1 MSVIVEKNRITG
13 QLEVSKPK
21 SGYYTYSEI
30 EYFFQTG
37 PSLLMDLL
45 MDNNDIIVPI
55 FENKKD
61 TELFLNDSISKNM
74 RATLLSYAKFSW
86 IEVRELDNKNDDIKQ
101 VSELIPTR
109 EDVLVD
115 AGKWCALDPTNKALL
130 VGVRRFQC
138 ATYKQIYQEIFGKAD
153 NEQWDTQ
160 KKKVVRL
167 WENFLNFAKDNG
179 YEPEILK
186 RLVKR

>member
-1 MSVIVEKNRITG
+1 
-13 QLEVSKPK
+13 
-21 SGYYTYSEI
+21 
-30 EYFFQTG
+30 
-37 PSLLMDLL
+37 

-86 IEVRELDNKNDDIKQ
+86 IEVRELDNRIRKLHANSKKWEKYYLHEIEIEENSVTYDIENKNDDIKQ